1 MKQKI
6 VLQGL
11 APNGGSLFDEL
22 KHWASQNVFDRL
34 DVAVA
39 YATLDGVKALYEALN
54 GIPVQTRWV
63 VGLDD
68 AVTQPGAIERI
79 KAFDGSRLKVI
90 SFASQNR
97 RFHPKFYRL
106 WSSTD
111 AALSYLVVGS
121 GNLTSYG
128 LKRNGEAF
136 SILEA
141 ESDLDVIEHD
151 AAWDMLEAASIEP
164 TDAIIAD
171 YKTKYAKAK
180 DARKQIADAGAA
192 PSEPAPAQ
200 PGAPLFQ
207 HPALEVDLT
216 VTAWAWLDIGSATAQ
231 GREIELPRDMTPYF
245 GISPTTGATRTCEFT
260 LPNNAKMQIVLT
272 YREDNAMWR
281 IPMPA
286 AAIQSLVGRPT
297 FRPAVGGNRSP
308 EAITFKRIGK
318 RQFKVQAV
326 PINGPEYLQLQ
337 NASLAVNGLAR
348 TSTSENGRNYGFF

>member
-1 MKQKI
+1 
-6 VLQGL
+6 
-11 APNGGSLFDEL
+11 
-22 KHWASQNVFDRL
+22 
-34 DVAVA
+34 
-39 YATLDGVKALYEALN
+39 
-54 GIPVQTRWV
+54 
-63 VGLDD
+63 
-68 AVTQPGAIERI
+68 
-79 KAFDGSRLKVI
+79 LKVI

-141 ESDLDVIEHD
+141 ESDLDVSEHD

-192 PSEPAPAQ
+192 PSEPAPAK